1 MQVGTHSDALNQSL
15 PGAEKIYTAPENS
28 GLVVLGRSLV
38 SLLEEAVKNYPNPS
52 AFNQRKETGWQSL
65 SNTEFLQ
72 RAEYLA
78 LAFHDLGL
86 SKGERVAF
94 YTHSDLSFCLPD
106 MACLIAGLVDVPIYL
121 THPASAIR
129 HILQESEA
137 KALLVSDLKLLEEI
151 RPVLTEV
158 PALKYIILVETGSE
172 QPNLPELLS
181 MTELEQRGQ
190 AIYEKD
196 SEKIK
201 LLKASIRATDLAT
214 LLYTSGTT
222 GMPKG
227 VMLTHENISSNVIA
241 ALSGMTSLQKGQA
254 ETAISFLPLT
264 HIFARALHSGLMW
277 YGISVYFSD
286 PERLREDL
294 KEVRP
299 TYFAAV
305 PRVLEK
311 AFERILATGSSL
323 SGLKRNLFD
332 WSMELARQY
341 DVSKEASGF
350 FALQLKIADR
360 LVFSKW
366 REALGGRIQHIS
378 VGGAALRADLTN
390 AFGAAG
396 INLLQGYGLTETSP
410 VVSFNRSGRNK
421 AGTVGEVLAGVE
433 VKLSPEKEIWVR
445 GPNIMQGYYKNP
457 EQTAEVLQDG
467 WFRTGDLGEFS
478 EDGYLK
484 ITGRLKNLFKL
495 STGKYVMPQP
505 LEERLEAEPLIS
517 HALVLGE
524 NEKYCA
530 ALVFINK
537 EMFKSDDPVALK
549 QSEVDDQLK
558 AMLQRTNEDMPP
570 WSSLKKVA
578 LILDELTIDNN
589 MLTPKMSVKRNLVIE
604 KYQDYI
610 DALFDRHDAEL
621 SRGIILDI

>member
-1 MQVGTHSDALNQSL
+1 M
-15 PGAEKIYTAPENS
+15 
-28 GLVVLGRSLV
+28 
-38 SLLEEAVKNYPNPS
+38 
-52 AFNQRKETGWQSL
+52 
-65 SNTEFLQ
+65 
-72 RAEYLA
+72 
-78 LAFHDLGL
+78 
-86 SKGERVAF
+86 
-94 YTHSDLSFCLPD
+94 
-106 MACLIAGLVDVPIYL
+106 
-121 THPASAIR
+121 
-129 HILQESEA
+129 
-137 KALLVSDLKLLEEI
+137 
-151 RPVLTEV
+151 
-158 PALKYIILVETGSE
+158 
-172 QPNLPELLS
+172 
-181 MTELEQRGQ
+181 
-190 AIYEKD
+190 
-196 SEKIK
+196 
-201 LLKASIRATDLAT
+201 
-214 LLYTSGTT
+214 
-222 GMPKG
+222 
-227 VMLTHENISSNVIA
+227 
-241 ALSGMTSLQKGQA
+241 
-254 ETAISFLPLT
+254 
-264 HIFARALHSGLMW
+264 
-277 YGISVYFSD
+277 
-286 PERLREDL
+286 
-294 KEVRP
+294 
-299 TYFAAV
+299 AAV
-305 PRVLEK
+305 ARVLEK

-589 MLTPKMSVKRNLVIE
+589 MLTPKMSVKRNLVFE

-610 DALFDRHDAEL
+610 EALFDRHDAEL